1 MFGRNTRSLSLN
13 NNGLIM
19 KMSFRVLALKQPPP
33 IIEIVQ
39 ETPTKKP
46 MVWGEPTW
54 FFLHT
59 ICEKVKNESF
69 GIVRSEL
76 LKHIYNVC
84 TNLPCPY
91 CSAHAKIYLNSINFN
106 AISTKQEL
114 KLMLFTFHNVVNVK
128 KHNPVFPIEELDA
141 KYSKANTRNIFRHFI
156 VHFNDTYRSPGMIA
170 DDLFR
175 KQLSKALVEW
185 FNTNSI
191 HFD

>member
-13 NNGLIM
+13 NNGVVM
-19 KMSFRVLALKQPPP
+19 PMSFRIPTFKQPP
-33 IIEIVQ
+33 IVEIVQ
-39 ETPTKKP
+39 ETPTKKS
-46 MVWGEPTW
+46 MIWGEPTW

-59 ICEKVKNESF
+59 TAEKVKNESF
-69 GIVRSEL
+69 GIVRFEL

-84 TNLPCPY
+84 TTLPCPY
-91 CSAHAKIYLNSINFN
+91 CSAHAKVYLNSINFN
-106 AISTKQEL
+106 TISTKEEL
-114 KLMLFTFHNVVNVK
+114 KQMLFAFHNVVNVR
-128 KHNPVFPIEELDA
+128 KHNPIFPVEELDA
-141 KYSKANTRNIFRHFI
+141 KYSRANTRNIFRHFI
-156 VHFNDTYRSPGMIA
+156 THFNDTYRSPGMIA

>member
-13 NNGLIM
+13 NNGLM
-19 KMSFRVLALKQPPP
+19 MQMSFRVPILKTPQ
-33 IIEIVQ
+33 IVETVQ
-39 ETPTKKP
+39 ETSTKKS

-69 GIVRSEL
+69 AIVRFEL
-76 LKHIYNVC
+76 LKHIYNIC

-106 AISTKQEL
+106 AISSKEEL
-114 KLMLFTFHNVVNVK
+114 KLMLFTFHNSVNAR
-128 KHNPVFPIEELDA
+128 KHNPVFPIEELDS
-141 KYSKANTRNIFRHFI
+141 KYSRANTRNIFKHFI

-185 FNTNSI
+185 FNVNSI